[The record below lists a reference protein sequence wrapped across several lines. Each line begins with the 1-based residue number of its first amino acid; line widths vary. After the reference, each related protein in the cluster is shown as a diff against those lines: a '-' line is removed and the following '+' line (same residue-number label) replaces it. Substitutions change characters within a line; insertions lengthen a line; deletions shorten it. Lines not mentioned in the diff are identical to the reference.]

1 MKGVSAPAG
10 QGPTESADLGGLVS
24 YWLSSGHLLLL
35 AVSLVEGMWFYA
47 WMVWLGLWG
56 GFGFGRVSLG
66 PVSILFLLWTS
77 FHTVQ
82 ILGQQH
88 WSTRKA
94 RLFAGFFSALL
105 LAVVARLENGGGYGL
120 LDPGWIRLA
129 TYGLAGTFP
138 SALHV
143 TLLGSAYLWWRGYRL
158 AQEGLHQEQVLHS
171 FLVGL
176 GGLILALLAWEM
188 AFRSGVGFATTRW
201 HALAIVVV
209 FFAAAA
215 SALAMSHLMRVR
227 AEITELG
234 EAPQISGQRW
244 SAVLLG
250 VVTGTVMAGAILSGV
265 FSVNFWSVLVRLIS
279 LVSYAVA
286 YLLYYLML
294 PIAYFVALLIYAVRW
309 LIAKRGPVEQI
320 RIQIP
325 DLSALRTVTKENV
338 DVATP
343 LWVILLK
350 WGLLLLILALA
361 VRFLARLLLK
371 RRRGAIQQ
379 AGFTE
384 LHESVGSWRDFVR
397 DLLLGLFRLLFWFR
411 GQGQRA
417 RFRGPARAH
426 SRRDSPD
433 QELEVREMYAA
444 LLDEARTAGFPR
456 RAKETPNEYLDT
468 LKRHFPTEGDALEQI
483 THDYVSVRYGEQAV
497 SPEEKGLLNRM
508 WRRIY
513 AGIRELIHVKNDSPL
528 VK

>member
-10 QGPTESADLGGLVS
+10 QAPTESADLGGLVS

-35 AVSLVEGMWFYA
+35 AVLLVEGLWFYA

-56 GFGFGRVSLG
+56 GFGFGEVPLG
-66 PVSILFLLWTS
+66 VWSTLFLLWSS

-82 ILGQQH
+82 ILGQQR
-88 WSTRKA
+88 WSTKKA
-94 RLFAGFFSALL
+94 RFVAGLFSAML

-120 LDPGWIRLA
+120 LDLGWTGFA
-129 TYGLAGTFP
+129 AHNLAGTFP
-138 SALHV
+138 SALQI

-158 AQEGLHQEQVLHS
+158 AQEGLNQEQVLHS

-176 GGLILALLAWEM
+176 GGLILGLMAWEM

-201 HALAIVVV
+201 HALAIVVI

-227 AEITELG
+227 AEMAELG
-234 EAPQISGQRW
+234 EVPQVSGNRW

-250 VVTGTVMAGAILSGV
+250 VVTATLMAGAILSGV
-265 FSVNFWSVLVRLIS
+265 FSVNFWSVLLRLLS
-279 LVSYAVA
+279 LVSYGVA
-286 YLLYYLML
+286 FLLYYLML
-294 PIAYFVALLIYAVRW
+294 PIAYLVAVLIYAVQW
-309 LIAKRGPVEQI
+309 LLAKRGPVAQPQI
-320 RIQIP
+320 QLP
-325 DLSALRTVTKENV
+325 DLSALRAIPQEGREIAV
-338 DVATP
+338 P

-361 VRFLARLLLK
+361 VRFLAHLLLK
-371 RRRGAIQQ
+371 RRRGAVQQ

-397 DLLLGLFRLLFWFR
+397 DILLGIFRLFFWFR
-411 GQGQRA
+411 DQGQRA
-417 RFRGPARAH
+417 RSRVPTRAH
-426 SRRDSPD
+426 SRHDSP
-433 QELEVREMYAA
+433 EHEMEVREMYAT

-468 LKRHFPTEGDALEQI
+468 LRRHFPTEGDA
-483 THDYVSVRYGEQAV
+483 
-497 SPEEKGLLNRM
+497 
-508 WRRIY
+508 
-513 AGIRELIHVKNDSPL
+513 
-528 VK
+528 